1 MLKPVLHR
9 LLLSVPVLLVVSA
22 LTFVLTALTPGNPGR
37 TLLGTTATEE
47 AVQAFNQSL
56 GLDKPLYTQ
65 YWNWLEGVFHGDLGR
80 SVFSGEPVTSILD
93 SGLPVTLT
101 LIVGATLISIVGGI
115 LLGVL
120 SALRGSRS
128 GRGRLT
134 DVVGTLGFAVP
145 SFWLGL
151 LLVILFS
158 LQLDLLPASGWVPFS
173 SSPSEWALHAVLPVA
188 TLAVAGVAM
197 IARQTRDGMLEELE
211 RPYVQ
216 ALRTRGLSE
225 RAIVFKHALRNALP
239 NVVTLIGLY
248 VVSLLLGTTLVET
261 VFAQQGLG
269 SIAVQATSR
278 HDLPILQGVGIYF
291 ALIVIV
297 VFCFAD
303 VARAWL
309 NPKLRSR

>member
-1 MLKPVLHR
+1 MFKPVLHR
-9 LLLSVPVLLVVSA
+9 LLLSVPVLLIVSA
-22 LTFVLTALTPGNPGR
+22 LTYVLTAITPGNPGR

-47 AVQAFNQSL
+47 AVEAFNQRL
-56 GLDKPLYTQ
+56 GLDQPLYEQ
-65 YWNWLEGVFHGDLGR
+65 YWKWLEGVFHGDLGR
-80 SVFSGEPVTSILD
+80 SVFSGEAVTSILN

-101 LIVGATLISIVGGI
+101 LIIGATLISVLGGV

-120 SALRGSRS
+120 SARRGSEAS
-128 GRGRLT
+128 RLR
-134 DVVGTLGFAVP
+134 DVIGTLGFAIP

-151 LLVILFS
+151 LLVLLFA
-158 LQLDLLPASGWVPFS
+158 LRLHWLPASGWVPFS
-173 SSPSEWALHAVLPVA
+173 VSPSEWARHAVLPVA
-188 TLAVAGVAM
+188 TLAVAGIAM
-197 IARQTRDGMLEELE
+197 IARQTRAGMLEELD

-216 ALRTRGLSE
+216 ALRARGVSE
-225 RAIVFKHALRNALP
+225 RAIVYKHALRNAMP
-239 NVVTLIGLY
+239 DVVTLVGLY

-297 VFCFAD
+297 VFCATD
-303 VARAWL
+303 VTRAWL

>member
-1 MLKPVLHR
+1 MFKPVLHR
-9 LLLSVPVLLVVSA
+9 LLLSVPVLLIVSA
-22 LTFVLTALTPGNPGR
+22 LTFVLTAITPGDPGR

-47 AVQAFNQSL
+47 AVAAFNESL
-56 GLDKPLYTQ
+56 GLNQPLYEQ
-65 YWNWLEGVFHGDLGR
+65 YWNWLEGVVHGDLGR
-80 SVFSGEPVTSILD
+80 SVFSSEPVTAILN

-101 LIVGATLISIVGGI
+101 LIIGATVISVLGGV
-115 LLGVL
+115 LLGVF
-120 SALRGSRS
+120 SALRGSDS
-128 GRGRLT
+128 SRLG
-134 DVVGTLGFAVP
+134 DVIGTLGFAIP

-151 LLVILFS
+151 LLVILFA
-158 LQLDLLPASGWVPFS
+158 LQLDWLPASGWVAFS
-173 SSPSEWALHAVLPVA
+173 ASPSEWALHALLPVA

-216 ALRTRGLSE
+216 ALRARGLSE

-239 NVVTLIGLY
+239 NVVTLVGLY

-297 VFCFAD
+297 VFCITD
-303 VARAWL
+303 VTRAWL

>member
-1 MLKPVLHR
+1 MVKPLLHR
-9 LLLSVPVLLVVSA
+9 LLLSVPVLFVVSA

-37 TLLGTTATEE
+37 TLLGTNATEE
-47 AVQAFNQSL
+47 AVAAFNRGL
-56 GLDKPLYTQ
+56 GLDEPIYDQ
-65 YWNWLEGVFHGDLGR
+65 YWHWLEGVLNGDLGK
-80 SVFSGEPVTSILD
+80 SVFSSEPVTSILG

-101 LIVGATLISIVGGI
+101 LIVGATLISILGGV

-120 SALRGSRS
+120 SALRGSRG
-128 GRGRLT
+128 GRGRLA
-134 DVVGTLGFAVP
+134 DVFGTLGFAIP

-151 LLVILFS
+151 LLVILFA
-158 LQLDLLPASGWVPFS
+158 LQLDLLPASGWIPFS
-173 SSPSEWALHAVLPVA
+173 ASPSEWLLHSILPVV

-211 RPYVQ
+211 RPYVH
-216 ALRTRGLSE
+216 ALRMRGLSE
-225 RAIVFKHALRNALP
+225 RAIVFKHALRNAMP
-239 NVVTLIGLY
+239 NVVTLVGLY
-248 VVSLLLGTTLVET
+248 VVSLLLGSTLVET

-269 SIAVQATSR
+269 SIAVQATSN

-297 VFCFAD
+297 VFCITD
-303 VARAWL
+303 VTRAWL